1 LRALSFLHT
10 RLLDSKA
17 VASTAAW
24 AFSNLSR
31 SELLNGVGDGRAL
44 VGGQFGTDNHGA
56 IYVLV

>member
-1 LRALSFLHT
+1 LRAPSFIHT
-10 RLLDSKA
+10 RLLASKA

-31 SELLNGVGDGRAL
+31 SELLKG